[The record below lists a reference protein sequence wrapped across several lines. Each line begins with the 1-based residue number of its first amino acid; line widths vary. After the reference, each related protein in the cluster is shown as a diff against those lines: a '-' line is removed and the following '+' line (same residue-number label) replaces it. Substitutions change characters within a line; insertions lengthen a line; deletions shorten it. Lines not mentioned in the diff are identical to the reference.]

1 MYAACVLEIRNLHAG
16 YEDLEVLKGVDLI
29 LEQRKIGVLLG
40 PNGAGKSTLIKAIFN
55 LVKITKGD
63 IRFYGENL
71 RDLYTHD
78 LLAHGI
84 TYVPQGRINFGML
97 TVEENLL
104 MGLTLSPTLSLKR
117 ERENHMERI
126 FAQFPVLKEKRKE
139 YAFRLSGGQQQQLA
153 LGRALMMMPK
163 LLLLDEPSL
172 GLAPKLVKE
181 IFVTIKRIN
190 QEFGISILVVEHNI
204 KSVVDIADQCF
215 VMVQGK
221 IVKSG
226 PASALKDS
234 SVLQKVFVGKFD

>member
-1 MYAACVLEIRNLHAG
+1 MYAARVLEIKNLHAG
-16 YEDLEVLKGVDLI
+16 YEDLEVLKGVDLT
-29 LEQRKIGVLLG
+29 LEQGTIGVLLG

-55 LVKITKGD
+55 LVRVTGGD

-71 RDLYTHD
+71 RHLATND

-84 TYVPQGRINFGML
+84 TYAPQGRINFGML

-104 MGLTLSPTLSLKR
+104 MGLTLSGALSRR
-117 ERENHMERI
+117 ERENHMGRI
-126 FAQFPVLKEKRKE
+126 FKQFPVLQEKRKE

-153 LGRALMMMPK
+153 LGRALMTMPK

-181 IFVTIKRIN
+181 IFATIKRIN
-190 QEFGISILVVEHNI
+190 QEFGTSILVVEHNI
-204 KSVVDIADQCF
+204 KSVINIADRCF

-221 IVKSG
+221 IIKHG
-226 PASALKDS
+226 EAAQLKEAN
-234 SVLQKVFVGKFD
+234 VLQNVFIGKFD

>member
-1 MYAACVLEIRNLHAG
+1 MLTITNLHAG
-16 YEDLEVLKGVDLI
+16 YEDLEVLKGVDLT
-29 LEQRKIGVLLG
+29 LEQGMIGVLLG

-55 LVKITKGD
+55 LVQVTKGD
-63 IRFYGENL
+63 IQFYKENL
-71 RDLYTHD
+71 RNLPTHD
-78 LLAHGI
+78 LLGHGI

-104 MGLTLSPTLSLKR
+104 MGLTLSPALSLKR
-117 ERENHMERI
+117 ERENHMGRI
-126 FAQFPVLKEKRKE
+126 FKQFPVLREKRKE

-153 LGRALMMMPK
+153 LGRALMTMPK

-181 IFVTIKRIN
+181 IFITIKRIN
-190 QEFGISILVVEHNI
+190 QEFGTSILVVEHNL
-204 KSVVDIADQCF
+204 KSVLNIADRCF

-221 IVKSG
+221 IVKQG
-226 PASALKDS
+226 AASELKNS